1 MPQNVRVHA
10 SGSEINAFLKL
21 RNALITRGFLTVHSE
36 ITDTGSFGTIN
47 QNILVSIVHLSDN
60 VDKVSDFFQYYLMI
74 PKVGSD
80 NSVIRLFRIIKEG
93 RVKVGTTLCF
103 NLFGSV
109 D

>member
-47 QNILVSIVHLSDN
+47 QNILVSIVHLSED
-60 VDKVSDFFQYYLMI
+60 VDEVRGHPDIIQMI
-74 PKVGSD
+74 PKVGSV
-80 NSVIRLFRIIKEG
+80 NSQ
-93 RVKVGTTLCF
+93 
-103 NLFGSV
+103 
-109 D
+109 